1 MNSIYRA
8 GNLVLV
14 AAVTS
19 ILAVPVARAALPEP
33 WTSTD
38 IGSVGLAGS
47 GSETGGQ
54 FTVRGSGADIFGTAD
69 AFHYVYQ
76 RLNGNTQIVARM
88 TSVQATHAWSKAG
101 VMIREG
107 LTANSRHAFALL
119 SGSSGVSFQSRATT
133 GGSSTS

>member
-1 MNSIYRA
+1 MTSTIRGGSIVLTPDKPFHWRSQMNSIYRA
-8 GNLVLV
+8 GALVLG

-19 ILAVPVARAALPEP
+19 ILAVPVARAALPAP

-76 RLNGNTQIVARM
+76 RL
-88 TSVQATHAWSKAG
+88 
-101 VMIREG
+101 
-107 LTANSRHAFALL
+107 
-119 SGSSGVSFQSRATT
+119 
-133 GGSSTS
+133 